1 MANNQLLN
9 ILKNRVSKKKLGTP
23 TVTTAAI
30 PSVDDPTLQ
39 TWIKSIDTWLKQT
52 ASSAVS
58 KADLVEYG
66 VLGFNNGNLESLVS
80 KGETVDLTVPIAVIN
95 LTANGAYSSI
105 TLTWETPKN
114 KNFGYNAVYR
124 SETDDFGTAAQV
136 GSTTGD
142 VYTDYVGNGI
152 KAYYWVRTI
161 SKYTVE
167 GSVSPSAYAETS
179 IDIPYLLEQLKDKIT
194 SNQFAQ
200 SLKTQIE
207 KIELVSR
214 DLGLEVNNR
223 IQQAQEIALSFSNL
237 QNELTNGLSD
247 NSAAITN
254 VQTTLNSKIE
264 NVAQEI
270 SLVTAGVGEQFDTF
284 KIWFFDENTLEGW
297 TSNGGLPQV
306 QNGWIRPFLNGADT
320 FLLSPTDT
328 TFTGSAYPDIRFRIK
343 KVGNPIWNATLS
355 WGDGFGVYVSMP
367 EPIWNEENSIGTVQK
382 NVDWIGPIGQIKL
395 SLSTSTQD
403 ENNYYAIDWFAFGRP
418 SPAASWSAIG
428 EVKTAIAN
436 ESYARTQ
443 YQNSNETKWSNSDV
457 VYRGLIQEAIDM
469 AADENGIT
477 AERLENFIIE
487 GTTHYAGDD
496 EEYAGGDSIFV
507 GHVTEE
513 VLRIEGDEAL
523 LEEIDLRAI
532 QIDEKFSAAIK
543 EESRIRTDQNG
554 VLVEQ
559 INTMQSKV
567 DNDITA
573 AIQEERRIRTTQD
586 LALAEQI
593 ETLQVQVGDELTAAI
608 QNESVVRAEQN
619 SVLAQQINNVQA
631 TANGATSGVQ
641 QAMTAIAGINAE
653 WKVKVQAN
661 GVVSGVTL
669 GVNGSESDFIVLT
682 NRFSVVSPNG
692 WVAVPFVIDSDG
704 RTIMNTA
711 VIKDGSI
718 ASAKIG
724 SLSADK
730 ITTGSIAADRMK
742 ANIVAAVQG
751 QFDNLGA
758 ITAKIGH
765 LRTAD
770 TGARLEFKGNLL
782 TFYDDDGSDM
792 ILIGKW
798 LEDPI

>member
-1 MANNQLLN
+1 MAN
-9 ILKNRVSKKKLGTP
+9 KNLINTLMRSRLVKVKQKAIT
-23 TVTTAAI
+23 TTAT
-30 PSVDDPTLQ
+30 PVVEDKTLQ
-39 TWIKSIDTWLKQT
+39 TWIKSVETAIKQV
-52 ASSAVS
+52 ASTGVKKS
-58 KADLVEYG
+58 DLVDYG
-66 VLGFNNGNLESLVS
+66 LVGIGNNGNLEALIP
-80 KGETVDLTVPIAVIN
+80 KDDADYTVPLAVLN
-95 LTANGAYSSI
+95 LSAGGGYSSV
-105 TLTWETPKN
+105 TLDWETPKN
-114 KNFGYNAVYR
+114 KSFGYNAVYR
-124 SETDDFGTAAQV
+124 AEIDDFGMAAQI
-136 GSTTGD
+136 GSTLGD

-161 SKYTVE
+161 SKYGVE
-167 GSVSPSAYAETS
+167 GQLSPSVTAETS
-179 IDIPYLLEQLKDKIT
+179 VNIPYLLEQLTDKIT
-194 SNQFAQ
+194 NSHLAQ

-207 KIELVSR
+207 KIELVSL
-214 DLGLEVNNR
+214 DLGKEVNNR
-223 IQQAQEIALSFSNL
+223 IQQAQEFALSFSNL

-264 NVAQEI
+264 NIAQEI

-284 KIWFFDENTLEGW
+284 KIWFFDENTTEGW
-297 TSNGGLPQV
+297 TSSGGVPGV
-306 QNGWIRPFLNGADT
+306 QNGWIRAFLNGTDST
-320 FLLSPTDT
+320 LISPPGNN
-328 TFTGSAYPDIRFRIK
+328 FSGSAYPDIRFRIK
-343 KVGNPIWNATLS
+343 RVGNPQWNATLS
-355 WGDGFGVYVSMP
+355 WGEGFNLYVSIP
-367 EPIWNEENSIGTVQK
+367 EPVWNEENGIGTVQK
-382 NVDWIGPIGQIKL
+382 NVDWIGDIGQIKL
-395 SLSTSTQD
+395 KLAVTQD
-403 ENNYYAIDWFAFGRP
+403 ESNYYAVDWFAFGRP

-443 YQNSNETKWSNSDV
+443 YQTLNEAKWSNNDV
-457 VYRGLIQEAIDM
+457 IYRGLVQQAIDI

-477 AERLENFIIE
+477 AERLDNFIIE

-496 EEYAGGDSIFV
+496 EEYAGDDSIFV

-513 VLRIEGDEAL
+513 VLRIEGDDAL
-523 LEEIDLRAI
+523 LEEIDIRAI

-543 EESRIRTDQNG
+543 EESRIRTN
-554 VLVEQ
+554 
-559 INTMQSKV
+559 
-567 DNDITA
+567 
-573 AIQEERRIRTTQD
+573 QD

-718 ASAKIG
+718 DNLKVGWI
-724 SLSADK
+724 SADK
-730 ITTGSIAADRMK
+730 ITAGDIAADRMK
-742 ANIVAAVQG
+742 TNIVQAMEG
-751 QFDNLGA
+751 KFNTLSA
-758 ITAKIGH
+758 ITGRIGH

-770 TGARLEFKGNLL
+770 SGARTEIRDNLIEVFDEQGRVRVRL
-782 TFYDDDGSDM
+782 GVW
-792 ILIGKW
+792 G
-798 LEDPI
+798 

>member
-1 MANNQLLN
+1 MARNILNKLLDKRINQLKAKTKTKTLTAA
-9 ILKNRVSKKKLGTP
+9 TP
-23 TVTTAAI
+23 T
-30 PSVDDPTLQ
+30 VDDPTLQ
-39 TWIKSIDTWLKQT
+39 TWIKEVSSTVKDI
-52 ASSAVS
+52 ASSGVRR
-58 KADLVEYG
+58 ADLVRAG
-66 VLGFNNGNLESLVS
+66 IATMTNGELQNALSPPVEVN
-80 KGETVDLTVPIAVIN
+80 LTVPAAVLS
-95 LTANGAYSSI
+95 LTASGAYSSN
-105 TLTWETPKN
+105 TLTWETRPSKF
-114 KNFGYNAVYR
+114 FGQNNIYR
-124 SETDDFGTAAQV
+124 AEVDDFGMAAQI
-136 GSTTGD
+136 GSTLGD

-161 SKYTVE
+161 SKFGVE
-167 GSVSPSAYAETS
+167 GQLSQSVTAETS
-179 IDIPYLLEQLKDKIT
+179 VNIPYLLEQLTDKIT
-194 SNQFAQ
+194 NSHLAQ

-207 KIELVSR
+207 KIELISI
-214 DLGLEVNNR
+214 DLGTEINNR
-223 IQQAQEIALSFSNL
+223 IQQAQELALSFSNL

-264 NVAQEI
+264 NIAQEI

-284 KIWFFDENTLEGW
+284 KIWFFDEGTTEGW
-297 TSNGGLPQV
+297 TSSGGVPEV
-306 QNGWIRPFLNGADT
+306 QNGWIRAFLNG
-320 FLLSPTDT
+320 TDT
-328 TFTGSAYPDIRFRIK
+328 TLISPPDNNFSGSAYPDIRFRVK
-343 KVGNPIWNATLS
+343 RVGNPQWNATIS
-355 WGDGFGVYVSMP
+355 WGEGFNLYVSIP
-367 EPIWNEENSIGTVQK
+367 EPIWNEENGIGTIQK
-382 NVDWIGPIGQIKL
+382 NVDWTGNIGQIKL
-395 SLSTSTQD
+395 KLAVTQD
-403 ENNYYAIDWFAFGRP
+403 ESNYYVLDWFAFGRP

-436 ESYARTQ
+436 EMYARTQ
-443 YQNSNETKWSNSDV
+443 YQNSNEAKWANNDV

-477 AERLENFIIE
+477 AQRLDNFIVE
-487 GTTHYAGDD
+487 GTTRYAGDD
-496 EEYAGGDSIFV
+496 EEYAGDDSIYV

-513 VLRIEGDEAL
+513 VLRIEGDNAL
-523 LEEIDLRAI
+523 LEEIEIRAI
-532 QIDEKFSAAIK
+532 QIDEKFSAAIQ
-543 EESRIRTDQNG
+543 EESRIRTDQNS

-567 DNDITA
+567 DNDISA
-573 AIQEERRIRTTQD
+573 AIQEERRLRTDQD

-593 ETLQVQVGDELTAAI
+593 ETLQVQVGEELTAAI
-608 QNESVVRAEQN
+608 QNESLVRAEQN

-718 ASAKIG
+718 ESAKIG

-730 ITTGSIAADRMK
+730 ITAGNIAADRMK
-742 ANIVAAVQG
+742 ANIVAAVSG
-751 QFDNLGA
+751 QFTSLSA
-758 ITAKIGH
+758 ITGTIGV
-765 LRTAD
+765 LRTA
-770 TGARLEFKGNLL
+770 TYGARTEIRDNLIEV
-782 TFYDDDGSDM
+782 YDSAGRVRVR
-792 ILIGKW
+792 LGVW
-798 LEDPI
+798 